1 MSARGTGKVLSG
13 RDHTSGRCWRPV
25 WIWMLPF
32 VEQLFRLVVEY
43 LSRRIWISL
52 FQGRIPLQ
60 CILFAVL
67 DPLCL
72 YWHRTV
78 IECRLLDLS
87 IDSSAPP
94 SPVQALAIDDT
105 VTFWDVIEALEGQI
119 SSSYLTVLTVGLNDM
134 VNGSA
139 RRAVSA
145 HV

>member
-1 MSARGTGKVLSG
+1 
-13 RDHTSGRCWRPV
+13 
-25 WIWMLPF
+25 MLPF

-43 LSRRIWISL
+43 LSRRIRISL

-72 YWHRTV
+72 YWHRIV
-78 IECRLLDLS
+78 IECRLLGPS

-94 SPVQALAIDDT
+94 SPMQALAIDGT
-105 VTFWDVIEALEGQI
+105 VTLWDVIGALEGQI

-134 VNGSA
+134 ANGSA

-145 HV
+145 RV

>member
-1 MSARGTGKVLSG
+1 
-13 RDHTSGRCWRPV
+13 
-25 WIWMLPF
+25 MLPF

-43 LSRRIWISL
+43 LSRRIRISL

-78 IECRLLDLS
+78 IECRLLGPS

-94 SPVQALAIDDT
+94 SPMQALAIDDT
-105 VTFWDVIEALEGQI
+105 VTLWDVIGALEGQI

-134 VNGSA
+134 ANGSA
-139 RRAVSA
+139 RRAVPA